1 MDIRRVLWYIIF
13 VRFGMKISL
22 RLKNLTRHLLVTAL
36 GIGICLLIAWE
47 PRVCYVEGAQTPVGT
62 LQRKGVA
69 RGTAPS
75 KGVLLNFEDADIR
88 TIARF
93 VGKLTG
99 VNFVVDESVKGL
111 VTIVSSHPIP
121 LSKVYPVFQVVLQS
135 HGLTTMKRGS
145 VIEILPVKHAMRRN
159 IPVLGKAVAGTGR
172 NPFITRL
179 FQLSFADSDKIL
191 TTVKPLISEDGGII
205 SYPDAGI
212 LILSDYRDNVQRVA
226 EIVKRL
232 DQARA
237 KVEFDVVPLR
247 YAYSRELT
255 GEITKLLEMPEEKRR
270 LYRLAF
276 ARGKT
281 KEKVE
286 WQEVRLVPD
295 ERINAIL
302 VMAPRREMAAVKA
315 MIRKL
320 DVPPE
325 KDKERIHVYYLK
337 NAVAEDLSKVLK
349 EMFGTSSRAVVK
361 NTGARLGRTTVL
373 KRAVTGQVII
383 TADKATNALII
394 NASPSDYPVIADVIR
409 KLDVYRSQVY
419 VEALI
424 MEISEE
430 KMEKLGVQWF
440 VTGKTTIGNRHGGVV
455 GSSGETGDIYPFS
468 AKLATGTLPNNL
480 PEGMVLGLLGENIT
494 FGNISFPSFAAM
506 VAALKKNAGVN
517 ILSTPHLLT
526 LDNEEAEIIVGKNVP
541 IATQKM
547 VTGEAGSTGLNQSF
561 LIERKD
567 LGITLRI
574 TPQITEGDVVRLSI
588 YQEVSGI
595 LPSDT
600 QNNLG
605 PTYTKRSTKTVVAVK
620 DGRTVVI
627 GGLIKN
633 DETENTSKI
642 PVLGS
647 IPVLGWLFKYR
658 KKTNEKTNLLVFLTP
673 KIIRNHQAL
682 SKITEEKRKKMEEIR
697 SGMPQKNA
705 PPF

>member
-1 MDIRRVLWYIIF
+1 MRFKREIPLNLSRRYNAFLLATLWIGLSIF
-13 VRFGMKISL
+13 AFGGM
-22 RLKNLTRHLLVTAL
+22 
-36 GIGICLLIAWE
+36 
-47 PRVCYVEGAQTPVGT
+47 
-62 LQRKGVA
+62 VA
-69 RGTAPS
+69 RDVMAAVSSSGSSPLYNLRKDVSKS

-99 VNFVVDESVKGL
+99 LNFVVDESVKGL
-111 VTIVSSHPIP
+111 VTIVSSRPIP
-121 LSKVYPVFQVVLQS
+121 LSKVYPVFHVVLQS
-135 HGLTTMKRGS
+135 HGLTTVRQGG
-145 VIEILPVKHAMRRN
+145 VIEILPVKSATRRN
-159 IPVLGKAVAGTGR
+159 IPMLGKGKGVSKV
-172 NPFITRL
+172 NPFMTHL

-191 TTVKPLISEDGGII
+191 ETVKPLVSEGGEII

-212 LILSDYRDNVQRVA
+212 LILSDYRDNIERIA
-226 EIVKRL
+226 AIVKKL
-232 DQARA
+232 DQAKA
-237 KVEFDVVPLR
+237 KIEFDVVPLR
-247 YAYSRELT
+247 WAYSKELT

-281 KEKVE
+281 KEKIE

-302 VMAPRREMAAVKA
+302 VMAPRREMAEIRAI
-315 MIRKL
+315 IRKL
-320 DVPPE
+320 DVPPQ

-337 NAVAEDLSKVLK
+337 NAVAGDLAKVLK
-349 EMFGTSSRAVVK
+349 EMFATSKSAAVK
-361 NTGARLGRTTVL
+361 TARTTMGGAAVL
-373 KRAVTGQVII
+373 KRAVTGRVII

-394 NASPSDYPVIADVIR
+394 NASPSDYPVIANVIK
-409 KLDVYRSQVY
+409 KLDVYRPEVY

-424 MEISEE
+424 MEISED

-440 VTGKTTIGNRHGGVV
+440 VTGKTKIGGRHGGVV

-468 AKLATGTLPNNL
+468 AELASGKLPNKM
-480 PEGMVLGLLGENIT
+480 PEGMIFGMLGENVT
-494 FGNISFPSFAAM
+494 FGNISFPSFSAM
-506 VAALKKNAGVN
+506 IAALKKESGVN

-526 LDNEEAEIIVGKNVP
+526 MDNEEAEIIVGKNVP

-567 LGITLRI
+567 LGITLKL

-588 YQEVSGI
+588 YQEVSAI
-595 LPSDT
+595 LTADTDSD
-600 QNNLG
+600 LG

-620 DGRTVVI
+620 DGKTVVI

-633 DETENTSKI
+633 NETKNTSRI
-642 PVLGS
+642 PILGD

-673 KIIRNHQAL
+673 KIIRNHKAL
-682 SKITEEKRKKMEEIR
+682 SKITKEKRKKMEEDL
-697 SGMPQKNA
+697 SGVTKKND

>member
-1 MDIRRVLWYIIF
+1 MNHKRRILIFLTVFFMMVLLLCPGLGL
-13 VRFGMKISL
+13 RSGRAAMGGGDDSQKGRLRQEIS
-22 RLKNLTRHLLVTAL
+22 K
-36 GIGICLLIAWE
+36 
-47 PRVCYVEGAQTPVGT
+47 
-62 LQRKGVA
+62 
-69 RGTAPS
+69 S

-99 VNFVVDESVKGL
+99 LNFVVDESVKGL
-111 VTIVSSHPIP
+111 VTIVSSKPIP
-121 LSKVYPVFQVVLQS
+121 VSKVYPVFQVVLQS
-135 HGLTTMKRGS
+135 HGLTTLKHGS
-145 VIEILPVKHAMRRN
+145 MIEIIPVKNAGKRS
-159 IPVLGKAVAGTGR
+159 IPFVGEGKGVQGG

-179 FQLSFADSDKIL
+179 FQLSFADAGKIMQ
-191 TTVKPLISEDGGII
+191 TVKPLVSEGGEII

-212 LILSDYRDNVQRVA
+212 LLLSDYKDNIERIA
-226 EIVKRL
+226 AIVKRL

-237 KVEFDVVPLR
+237 KIEFDVITLQ
-247 YAYSRELT
+247 YAYARDLT
-255 GEITKLLEMPEEKRR
+255 DEITKLLEMPEEKKR

-281 KEKVE
+281 KEKIE
-286 WQEVRLVPD
+286 WGEVRLVPD

-302 VMAPRREMAAVKA
+302 VMAPRREMVEVKA
-315 MIRKL
+315 IIHKL
-320 DVPPE
+320 DVPPQ
-325 KDKERIHVYYLK
+325 KDKERIHVFYLK
-337 NAVAEDLSKVLK
+337 NAVAEDLAKVLK
-349 EMFGTSSRAVVK
+349 EMFGTSTGIGVKTSKSVVGK
-361 NTGARLGRTTVL
+361 TAVL
-373 KRAVTGQVII
+373 KRAVTGRVII

-394 NASPSDYPVIADVIR
+394 NASPSDYPVIADVIK

-430 KMEKLGVQWF
+430 KMQQLGVQWF
-440 VTGKTTIGNRHGGVV
+440 ITGKASINGTGIGVI
-455 GSSGETGDIYPFS
+455 GSSGETKDVYPFS
-468 AKLATGTLPNNL
+468 AAVSSGNMPTSMPS
-480 PEGMVLGLLGENIT
+480 GMVLGMLGENIT
-494 FGNISFPSFAAM
+494 FGNISFPSVAAM
-506 VAALKKNAGVN
+506 VAALKKTAGIN

-547 VTGEAGSTGLNQSF
+547 VTGEAGATGLNQSF

-588 YQEVSGI
+588 YQEVSAI
-595 LPSDT
+595 LPSDI
-600 QNNLG
+600 QSDLG

-620 DGRTVVI
+620 DGKTVVI

-633 DETENTSKI
+633 NETDNTSKI
-642 PVLGS
+642 PILGE
-647 IPVLGWLFKYR
+647 IPILGWLFKYQ

-673 KIIRNHQAL
+673 KIVRNHKAL
-682 SKITEEKRKKMEEIR
+682 SKITKEKREVMDKDRADFSTK
-697 SGMPQKNA
+697 SAA
-705 PPF
+705 PF